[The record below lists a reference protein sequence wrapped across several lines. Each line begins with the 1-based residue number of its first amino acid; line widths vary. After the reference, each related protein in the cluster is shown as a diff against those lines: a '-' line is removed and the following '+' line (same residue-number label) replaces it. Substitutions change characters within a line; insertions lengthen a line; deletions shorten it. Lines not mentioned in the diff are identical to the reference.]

1 MTFQLSGRGIRLV
14 LAADAPR
21 AAGEGKYVVLTRKID
36 VERLTFV
43 SPKPFDAVV
52 STVEQ
57 SIGHPDIA
65 EIGRAASDSTPFSEF
80 ERLVNRGA
88 SASGLMLFMK
98 LDVGAVLSKE
108 SGLSWPRA
116 ARFLIGN
123 PLIMKEMA
131 RHVPEAASYAPI
143 TLLVDERSDG
153 VHLGYDK
160 VASFLASYGNA
171 KALAVARDLDGKIE
185 TLMRAAAE

>member
-1 MTFQLSGRGIRLV
+1 M
-14 LAADAPR
+14 
-21 AAGEGKYVVLTRKID
+21 LTRKID
-36 VERLTFV
+36 MERLTVV
-43 SPKPFDAVV
+43 SFKPFDAVV
-52 STVEQ
+52 SAVEQ
-57 SIGHPDIA
+57 SIGHPNIA
-65 EIGRAASDSTPFSEF
+65 ELGRAASDSTPFSEL
-80 ERLVNRGA
+80 ERMVNHGV

-98 LDVGAVLSKE
+98 LDVGAVLRKE
-108 SGLSWPRA
+108 SGLPSPRA

-131 RHVPEAASYAPI
+131 KHVPEAASYAPI

-160 VASFLASYGNA
+160 VASFLAPYGNA

-185 TLMRAAAE
+185 KLMRAPA